1 MNKFN
6 RPVSRILLV
15 FVAGL
20 LLPGCALRSLFGNVI
35 IVANIEDEV
44 NEIITTIF
52 TDSTAAVCLEP
63 GGFGFYEC
71 IYILDGEIITS
82 TLYLLSEFGI
92 TGVLIDPV
100 ILQIP
105 ADVEAV
111 TATYDDGA
119 GGGAQPL
126 VQTLTT
132 SFYVTPTEI
141 ISAEAGQTFLI
152 LELPPSVIA
161 TLPSGDPNL
170 APEFTY
176 ALAFTRTQDISLPI
190 DPVTVKIMLAGKAVV
205 NGYTYY
211 VPLVPCV
218 SDFALIPSLEIPQ
231 SLTPV
236 DLEPAIGDLIAL
248 GGEVVCDHKAYFY
261 PFDPILPLSV
271 YLPVIIR

>member
-6 RPVSRILLV
+6 RPVFRILLV
-15 FVAGL
+15 FVLGL

-35 IVANIEDEV
+35 IVEDIEEEV
-44 NEIITTIF
+44 NEIIATVF
-52 TDSTAAVCLEP
+52 SDSTAAICLEP
-63 GGFGFYEC
+63 GAFGYYEC
-71 IYILDGEIITS
+71 TYILDGDIITS

-161 TLPSGDPNL
+161 TLPGGDPNF

-176 ALAFTRTQDISLPI
+176 SLGFTRTQDISLPI
-190 DPVTVKIMLAGKAVV
+190 DPVTVKIMLAGKAVI
-205 NGYTYY
+205 NGYPYY
-211 VPLVPCV
+211 IPLVPCV
-218 SDFALIPSLEIPQ
+218 SDFALIPTLEIPQ

-236 DLEPAIGDLIAL
+236 DLEPDIGALIAL
-248 GGEVVCDHKAYFY
+248 GGDVVCDHKAYYY
-261 PFDPILPLSV
+261 PFDPILPLLI
-271 YLPVIIR
+271 YLPVIVR